1 MNALRK
7 SISLAIFSTAAAIG
21 TLAAET
27 GEASDQETDAGGETQ
42 MQEAMSEFETWRQ
55 NNSERGSS
63 ASSGEI
69 DWNAY
74 TSDSGWSTGLSRDTG
89 SHRMVSGLSSGSI
102 LGSQSIIEH
111 STSSSSSIGNQ
122 AHDRPSPAS
131 SIVSEFSQI
140 GRGETG
146 GSSSAASSIVSEFSQ
161 VGRGETGGSSSAFTR
176 AGSSASEQQNTLSR
190 RSSGSRS
197 TGSAMST
204 SRAATTEASTTEA
217 STTSPDQFTPSQ
229 PRRTRSATP
238 NYLGY

>member
-7 SISLAIFSTAAAIG
+7 SIPLAIFSTAAAIG

-27 GEASDQETDAGGETQ
+27 GEASNQEADAGGETH
-42 MQEAMSEFETWRQ
+42 MQEAMSEFEAWRQ
-55 NNSERGSS
+55 DNSERGTS

-69 DWNAY
+69 DWTAY
-74 TSDSGWSTGLSRDTG
+74 TSDNGWSTGLSRDTG

-102 LGSQSIIEH
+102 LGSQSIVKG
-111 STSSSSSIGNQ
+111 STSSSSGIGNQ

-146 GSSSAASSIVSEFSQ
+146 GSSSA
-161 VGRGETGGSSSAFTR
+161 FTR

-190 RSSGSRS
+190 RSTGSRS
-197 TGSAMST
+197 SGSAMST
-204 SRAATTEASTTEA
+204 SRAATSKAATTEA
-217 STTSPDQFTPSQ
+217 ATTSPDQFTPSQ